1 MTLAAEQLGM
11 STQERPIDL
20 RAEFSSFQE
29 AAACGTAAVLSPI
42 GKIWFDGQWHEL
54 GDAGSNVGPTMQK
67 VYDLLVGIQR
77 GELEDK
83 HGWCHEVSI

>member
-1 MTLAAEQLGM
+1 M
-11 STQERPIDL
+11 STEERPIDL
-20 RAEFSSFQE
+20 RAEFSTFQE

-42 GKIWFDGQWHEL
+42 GKIWFDGEWHKV

-67 VYDLLVGIQR
+67 IYDLLVGIQR

-83 HGWCHEVSI
+83 HDWCHEVRV